1 MDKDVTHIYN
11 GILYIMEYYPAIKMK
26 IIPTAATWMQLE
38 IITLRE
44 ASKRKANTM
53 RYHSYM
59 AQVNLSMKQRT
70 DAQTQKKD

>member
-1 MDKDVTHIYN
+1 
-11 GILYIMEYYPAIKMK
+11 MEYYPAIKMK

-44 ASKRKANTM
+44 ASKRKTNTM